1 MNIEQALHSA
11 FEESTRYHTFEK
23 LSEILSSDL
32 IEQGFQQ
39 AGVATV
45 RKRRLP
51 LEAVLWSVIGMALF
65 RKESVWNI
73 ANKLDIM
80 LPGKNQ
86 LVAPSAM
93 VQARQRLGDDPVKQ
107 VFNKAADNMY
117 HTEEFDTWAGLNLLA
132 VDGVVWR
139 TADSD
144 ENREAFSSASNQYG
158 DTGFPQIRMV
168 CHMELTSHQLISSEF
183 DNYKTNEMKLAER
196 LIERTPNHSLTM
208 FDKGY
213 YSLGLLNRWHSTG
226 EERHWLIPARPD
238 LQYEVVSKVGN
249 NDLIIEL
256 KTTKH
261 AQKNFPDVPE
271 VIKARLVSK
280 TIKGKNYRILTSM
293 VDRLRFPSSEIVDL
307 YSHRW
312 EIELGYREIKQTML
326 DNTYHLRSKRPDM
339 VRQELW
345 GILLAYNLIRRLMT
359 LAAKAEGI
367 WPNQLSFSSCS
378 MAVIQYFSSISIMSP
393 GNIPIHWEHL
403 LGTLRLFKLPPRR
416 EDRRY
421 PRAIKPKPSKYPHKK
436 RNASQLN

>member
-1 MNIEQALHSA
+1 MNIEQALHTSL
-11 FEESTRYHTFEK
+11 EESTRYHTFEK
-23 LSEILSSDL
+23 LSELLSADI

-93 VQARQRLGDDPVKQ
+93 VQGRQRLGEESVKQ
-107 VFNKAADNMY
+107 VFNKAAEAMY
-117 HTEEFDTWAGLNLLA
+117 HQEEFETWSGLNLLA

-139 TADSD
+139 AADSP
-144 ENREAFSSASNQYG
+144 ENREAFSSGSNQYG
-158 DTGFPQIRMV
+158 DTAFPQIRMV

-183 DNYKTNEMKLAER
+183 DHYKTNEMKLAER
-196 LIERTPNHSLTM
+196 LIERTPDNSLTM

-213 YSLGLLNRWHSTG
+213 YSLGLLNRWHNAG
-226 EERHWLIPARPD
+226 EQRHWLIPARPD
-238 LQYEVVSKVGN
+238 LQYEVISSIGK
-249 NDLIIEL
+249 NDQLIKL
-256 KTTKH
+256 TTTRH
-261 AQKNFPDVPE
+261 AQKNFPDVPD
-271 VIKARLVSK
+271 VIEARLVSK
-280 TIKGKNYRILTSM
+280 TIKEKNYRILTSM
-293 VDRLRFPSSEIVDL
+293 TDRLRFPSDEIVDL

-326 DNTYHLRSKRPDM
+326 DSSYHLRSKRPDM

-345 GILLAYNLIRRLMT
+345 GVLLAYNLVRRLMT
-359 LAAKAEGI
+359 LASKSQSI

-393 GNIPIHWEHL
+393 GNIPMHWEHL
-403 LGTLRLFKLPPRR
+403 LKTLTLFKLPLRR
-416 EDRRY
+416 EDRKY
-421 PRAIKPKPSKYPHKK
+421 PRWIKPKPSKYPSKK
-436 RNASQLN
+436 KNASQLN

>member
-1 MNIEQALHSA
+1 MNIEQALQA
-11 FEESTRYHTFEK
+11 TFEESTRYHTFEK
-23 LSEILSSDL
+23 LSEILAPEL

-39 AGVATV
+39 AGIATV

-51 LEAVLWSVIGMALF
+51 LEAVLWSVIGMAMF

-93 VQARQRLGDDPVKQ
+93 VQARQRLGDEAVKQ
-107 VFNKAADNMY
+107 VFNKSAEFMY
-117 HTEEFDTWAGLNLLA
+117 KQQAFETWCGLNLLA

-139 TADSD
+139 TADSP
-144 ENREAFSSASNQYG
+144 ENREAFSSGSNQYG
-158 DTGFPQIRMV
+158 ETSFPQIRMV

-196 LIERTPNHSLTM
+196 LIERTPDHSLTM

-213 YSLGLLNRWHSTG
+213 YSLGLLNRWHQSG
-226 EERHWLIPARPD
+226 KERHWLIPARPD
-238 LQYEVVSKVGN
+238 LQYEVISSIGK
-249 NDLIIEL
+249 NDHIIKL
-256 KTTKH
+256 TTTKH
-261 AQKNFPDVPE
+261 AQKNFPDLPE
-271 VIKARLVSK
+271 TIEARLVCK
-280 TIKGKNYRILTSM
+280 TIQGKSYRILTSM
-293 VDRLRFPSSEIVDL
+293 TDTLRFPGSELVDL
-307 YSHRW
+307 YCHRW

-326 DNTYHLRSKRPDM
+326 GSSYHLRSKRPDM

-345 GILLAYNLIRRLMT
+345 GILLAYNLIRRIMT
-359 LAAKAEGI
+359 MATSKVAGL

-393 GNIPIHWEHL
+393 GNIPMHWEHL
-403 LGTLRLFKLPPRR
+403 LKTLTLFKLPIRR
-416 EDRRY
+416 EDRKY
-421 PRAIKPKPSKYPHKK
+421 PRCIKPKPSKYPSKK
-436 RNASQLN
+436 NASQLN